1 MRWKDK
7 YSNYER
13 PKRPKA
19 RKCSKEEIGQLLV
32 QFLAAIKKS
41 PVLDALGCTV
51 TAQRGRFYVCQVDP
65 RGSVQWGRITP
76 LDERD
81 RKSVV

>member
-19 RKCSKEEIGQLLV
+19 RKCSKDEIGKLLD
-32 QFLAAIKKS
+32 QFLAVVKKS
-41 PVLDALGCTV
+41 PVLDTLGCTV
-51 TAQRGRFYVCQVDP
+51 NAQRGFHNAA
-65 RGSVQWGRITP
+65 G
-76 LDERD
+76 
-81 RKSVV
+81 